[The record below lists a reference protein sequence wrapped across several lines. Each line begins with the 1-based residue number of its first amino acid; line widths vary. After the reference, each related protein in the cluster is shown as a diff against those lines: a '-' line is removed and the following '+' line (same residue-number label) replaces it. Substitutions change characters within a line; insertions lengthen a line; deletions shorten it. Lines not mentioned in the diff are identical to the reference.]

1 LDQNLDL
8 EQSKATIQPIQFDS
22 WHIMIYHDLWL
33 YTNRSQYV
41 YIYIY
46 IIYNGSWYTLIHLD
60 IMIYIY
66 ISRYITILHLPSNS
80 PTIYNSFPPGGPG
93 RVSDCRRSDLRLR
106 ACLKMERYW
115 PQLWQF

>member
-41 YIYIY
+41 YIYILY
-46 IIYNGSWYTLIHLD
+46 IMVLDIPWYTWI
-60 IMIYIY
+60 
-66 ISRYITILHLPSNS
+66 
-80 PTIYNSFPPGGPG
+80 
-93 RVSDCRRSDLRLR
+93 
-106 ACLKMERYW
+106 
-115 PQLWQF
+115 